1 MIIVKANNQVHRIY
15 MVDAHSHVGYDVDSV
30 NNPNPMAPFGTID
43 FYKKTYLEVIK
54 MTGGAEW
61 KFNSRGINYEFRIVP
76 NPPVYEIFKQAAERV
91 DQYKQMLEK
100 LENSWMF
107 DYGVCFPFQD
117 KYRAENPEA
126 LYRASN
132 ERISQ
137 VVTKFPVSLKM
148 IGYCRVHPDEGQK
161 ALDEIAHSVN
171 VKGLRGLKL
180 HPRSE
185 QWLDHVNSQA
195 AVNVLVQAA
204 KFSLPVIFD
213 TRGKES
219 IYAIH
224 DLTKATKAY
233 LERSAPA
240 LVPHL
245 KVIVGHCAAGNFDD
259 ARTYKAISDTNNYG
273 ELSMI
278 RSPEFDQFIV
288 DFMKKSPAGKSW
300 SQHILFGSDFP
311 YFFER
316 HAKDI
321 ISFLLSKQFFDAGGT
336 VEDIKNILGANLLR
350 LLPDYSIP
358 QRQTTAIPNPVA
370 IHATGGSVKAL
381 ESVSQVIVEAIDDPT
396 VDITRIVPMYRDGYG
411 NYRNEYLLGTRFTVN
426 NEQKDVLMACI
437 NLVGDDVYALGPL
450 GTDSTWNKFGFSYF
464 DLEGMNALKGFTS
477 INPVGKPED
486 AWKLIKTMFAE
497 PKGGQKKLQPLRP
510 PTKPMKGGAVP
521 AGARPVKPM
530 KPAGA

>member
-1 MIIVKANNQVHRIY
+1 MIIAKVNNVTHRIY

-30 NNPNPMAPFGTID
+30 NNPNPMAPFGTFD
-43 FYKKTYLEVIK
+43 FYKKTYQEVIK
-54 MTGGAEW
+54 VTGGAEW
-61 KFNSRGINYEFRIVP
+61 KFNSRGINYEFKIVP
-76 NPPVYEIFKQAAERV
+76 NPPVYEIFKQAAARV

-117 KYRAENPEA
+117 KYRADKPEA

-148 IGYCRVHPDEGQK
+148 IGFCRVHPEEGQK
-161 ALDEIAHSVN
+161 ALDEIAHSVT

-185 QWLDHVNSQA
+185 QWLDRVNTP
-195 AVNVLVQAA
+195 AVMNVLVQAA
-204 KFSLPVIFD
+204 KFSLPVLFD

-219 IYAIH
+219 IYVIH
-224 DLTKATKAY
+224 ELTKATKQY

-245 KVIVGHCAAGNFDD
+245 KVIIGHCAAGNFDD
-259 ARTYKAISDTNNYG
+259 AHMYQVISDSNNYG
-273 ELSMI
+273 ELSMV

-288 DFMKKSPAGKSW
+288 DFMKKSPAGKAW

-321 ISFLLSKQFFDAGGT
+321 IGFMLTKPFYDAGGT
-336 VEDIKNILGANLLR
+336 IEDTKNILGGNLLR
-350 LLPDYSIP
+350 LLPDYNIP
-358 QRQTTAIPNPVA
+358 QKQITPIPNPVA
-370 IHATGGSVKAL
+370 VHATGGSVKAL
-381 ESVSQVIVEAIDDPT
+381 EGISQVVVEAIDDPT
-396 VDITRIVPMYRDGYG
+396 VDITRLIPMFRENYAG
-411 NYRNEYLLGTRFTVN
+411 NRNEYLLGTRFTVN
-426 NEQKDVLMACI
+426 NVEKDVLMACV
-437 NLVGDDVYALGPL
+437 NLIGDDVYALGPL
-450 GTDSTWNKFGFSYF
+450 GTDSTWNKFGYSFF
-464 DLEGMNALKGFTS
+464 DQDGMSALKGFTT
-477 INPVGKPED
+477 INPVDKPED
-486 AWKLIKTMFAE
+486 AWKLIKTLFTEAKNE
-497 PKGGQKKLQPLRP
+497 QKKLQPIRP
-510 PTKPMKGGAVP
+510 PTKPIKGGVVP
-521 AGARPVKPM
+521 AGMKPTKPM